1 MQTVTIPYS
10 GVGAIAFR
18 YYVVDGGP
26 GGANSNMVSID
37 TIRITPVA
45 PVPEP
50 ATYLMMALGLGAIG
64 LRRMRAMRG

>member
-1 MQTVTIPYS
+1 VI
-10 GVGAIAFR
+10 G
-18 YYVVDGGP
+18 
-26 GGANSNMVSID
+26 ID
-37 TIRITPVA
+37 SLRITPAA